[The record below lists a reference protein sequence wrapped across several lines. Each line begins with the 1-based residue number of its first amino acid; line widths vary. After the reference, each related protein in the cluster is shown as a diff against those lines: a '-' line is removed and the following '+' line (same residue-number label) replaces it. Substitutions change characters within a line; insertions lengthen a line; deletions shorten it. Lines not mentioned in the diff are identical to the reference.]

1 MWRAVGMTVGVFV
14 LAFCSSGQARAAQF
28 ELPPNGTF
36 EIAGYVS
43 ATTGTFTVSWVPYP
57 NFDRFDFGVGTLSVS
72 LNGASFSITD
82 TLGTCPVSFCGP
94 PSLVTDNVFGTHLG
108 PGGVSIFT
116 ISNSELTVASSVA
129 LEFFNNVDPNNPD
142 PIGQPGDWKVIVD
155 LPEGFSI
162 TPLPGTFALFATG
175 LGVIG
180 LLARRRKRMAPNIN
194 CR

>member
-14 LAFCSSGQARAAQF
+14 LAFCPSGQARAAVF

-36 EIAGYVS
+36 EIAGYAS
-43 ATTGTFTVSWVPYP
+43 ATTGTFFVSWVPYP
-57 NFDRFDFGVGTLSVS
+57 NFDQLDFGVGTLSVS
-72 LNGASFSITD
+72 VNGASFSITD

-94 PSLVTDNVFGTHLG
+94 SSLVTDNVFGTHLG

-116 ISNSELTVASSVA
+116 ISSSELTVASSVA
-129 LEFFNNVDPNNPD
+129 LDFFNNFDPNNPD

-155 LPEGFSI
+155 LPEGLLI
-162 TPLPGTFALFATG
+162 TPLPGTFALFTIG
-175 LGVIG
+175 LGAIG